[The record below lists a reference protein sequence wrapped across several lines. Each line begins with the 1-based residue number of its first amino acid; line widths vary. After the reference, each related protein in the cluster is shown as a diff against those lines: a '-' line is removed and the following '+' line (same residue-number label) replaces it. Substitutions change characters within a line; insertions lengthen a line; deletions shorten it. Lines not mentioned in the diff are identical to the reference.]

1 MPIKR
6 KRSLSNIV
14 DEYFESIEEMMEQM
28 RTMLSEKPS
37 WNQKTCTIEPLRDIT
52 LTPTE
57 VIVTVDLPYA
67 EEKTVKI
74 KPLEKNVLEIRAKMK
89 KKVKFNELGITHRKG
104 EFKEFHCQTRIPVP
118 VHTEKMEILFK
129 KGILKICLP
138 RKEEFTIP
146 IE

>member
-1 MPIKR
+1 MSTKR
-6 KRSLSNIV
+6 KRSFSDVV

-28 RTMLSEKPS
+28 QAMLTEKPS
-37 WNQKTCTIEPLRDIT
+37 WNQKACTIEPLRDIVV
-52 LTPTE
+52 TPTE

-104 EFKEFHCQTRIPVP
+104 EFQEFHCQTRIPVP
-118 VHTEKMEILFK
+118 VHTKKMKILFK